1 MSNMQSMTFRK
12 ILNLAAA
19 GVEKHNEL
27 KRLMAVVLVCGTLGL
42 YAQSRTTGFCDQ
54 ELYLRNY
61 PCSGAR
67 FLRTRSVEQYR
78 IVDIMDPY
86 CVKLVP
92 PATDV
97 VSHGNKLLNSQ
108 PHRIE
113 VCLLVLLLTSLML
126 YWKRVN
132 SK

>member
-67 FLRTRSVEQYR
+67 FVRTRSVDSIALWISWTR
-78 IVDIMDPY
+78 IASNWY
-86 CVKLVP
+86 
-92 PATDV
+92 
-97 VSHGNKLLNSQ
+97 H
-108 PHRIE
+108 
-113 VCLLVLLLTSLML
+113 LLLMSFLMVIR
-126 YWKRVN
+126 Y
-132 SK
+132 